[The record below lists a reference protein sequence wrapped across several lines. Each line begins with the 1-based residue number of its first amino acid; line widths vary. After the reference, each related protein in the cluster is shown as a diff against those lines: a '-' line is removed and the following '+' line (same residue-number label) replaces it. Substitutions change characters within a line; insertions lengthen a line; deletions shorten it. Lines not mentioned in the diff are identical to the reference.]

1 MNKTWEELFEAF
13 QTERKPDAD
22 AIANLAL
29 DNFQEMQDTV
39 DDPDFIKKRVL
50 EMQLERTLPDYYSK
64 YSLVTFREEMSYENA
79 MNQGRAQD
87 EYLLQLVSSL
97 DFSMP
102 KTEDEMKTIVDE
114 MRSKLLLGEQMHSN

>member
-1 MNKTWEELFEAF
+1 MIQILS
-13 QTERKPDAD
+13 
-22 AIANLAL
+22 
-29 DNFQEMQDTV
+29 
-39 DDPDFIKKRVL
+39 KKRVL

-87 EYLLQLVSSL
+87 EYLLQLVSSS